1 MRYRKSA
8 AILFLLA
15 ILLSGIGTSYAMDS
29 LPVDKETENRLRD
42 VYDLEAPVQDPLPS
56 VWSEGDIGFTH
67 DAPLFLPELIKYTF
81 HPILIFIQEW
91 LFGRPW

>member
-15 ILLSGIGTSYAMDS
+15 FLLSGIGTSYAMDS
-29 LPVDKETENRLRD
+29 LPTDNETENRLRD
-42 VYDLEAPVQDPLPS
+42 VYDLEAPAQDLLPS
-56 VWSEGDIGFTH
+56 VLPGGDIGFTH
-67 DAPLFLPELIKYTF
+67 DTPLFLLEFIKYTF